1 MRDTIDTVQ
10 HQQFAFLPTLVHP
23 VLTPREASM
32 FENPSRRNAPP
43 QRLAFGDL
51 PIPGTKAGAMI
62 SAGLVIIAWI
72 AIPVAHIFILGT
84 VGLGALVGLGLTW
97 LHSRE

>member
-1 MRDTIDTVQ
+1 
-10 HQQFAFLPTLVHP
+10 
-23 VLTPREASM
+23 M
-32 FENPSRRNAPP
+32 FENPSRRTTSSP

-51 PIPGTKAGAMI
+51 PVPGTKAGAI
-62 SAGLVIIAWI
+62 ICAGLVIIAWI
-72 AIPVAHIFILGT
+72 AIPVAHVFILGT